1 MDKHPASDL
10 KDPQRDA
17 VYDWEGEFRDWNR
30 KTLPLHL
37 VKKYVQ
43 DACAHYGLPA
53 PTVKGHPGKAYAFY
67 KPKDDYSGEVIS
79 FAGWCQNPAVA
90 LHEAAHYIVL
100 HHFGTDV
107 QDHGPIWLG
116 VYLWLLQRAGIAPQ
130 EALYASARKWKLRWR
145 ETPPERAIKPKR
157 RLELETAPA
166 LLRTVVQARR
176 SRLGGRDPT

>member
-30 KTLPLHL
+30 RTLPLRL

-67 KPKDDYSGEVIS
+67 KPKDDYSGELIS

-100 HHFGTDV
+100 HHFGKDV

-130 EALYASARKWKLRWR
+130 EALRASARKWKLRWR
-145 ETPPERAIKPKR
+145 DMPPERVVKRQR

>member
-1 MDKHPASDL
+1 MGKHPASDL

-30 KTLPLHL
+30 KTLPIRL

-53 PTVKGHPGKAYAFY
+53 PTVKSHAGKAYAFY

-79 FAGWCQNPAVA
+79 FPAWCQNPAVA

-100 HHFGTDV
+100 HHFGKDV

-116 VYLWLLQRAGIAPQ
+116 VYLWLLQRAGIAP
-130 EALYASARKWKLRWR
+130 ESALHPSARKWKLRWR
-145 ETPPERAIKPKR
+145 HMPPTRVKPMRKK
-157 RLELETAPA
+157 LEVETASA
-166 LLRTVVQARR
+166 LLRTGVPAR
-176 SRLGGRDPT
+176 G